1 MLLILALAIPFEP
14 VRWWALF
21 SLSVVG
27 AHVSTALIVG
37 GGGIDELIALMLAPW
52 YLAWKILQ
60 LPDILRSARRD
71 THWIRTERTGEG

>member
-37 GGGIDELIALMLAPW
+37 GAGIDELIALMLAPW

>member
-1 MLLILALAIPFEP
+1 MLLILALAITFQP

-27 AHVSTALIVG
+27 AHVSTAFIVG
-37 GGGIDELIALMLAPW
+37 GGGMSELIALMLAPW
-52 YLAWKILQ
+52 YLAWKMLQ

-71 THWIRTERTGEG
+71 MRWIRTERTGEG